1 MIIYIAITA
10 MIAILITAYA
20 IILGQLYMYYRRL
33 GMTRKQAMLATWRM
47 CDE

>member
-33 GMTRKQAMLATWRM
+33 GMTRKQAMLAMWRM
-47 CDE
+47 YDE

>member
-20 IILGQLYMYYRRL
+20 IILGQLYLYYRRL
-33 GMTRKQAMLATWRM
+33 GMTRKQAFWATWRM
-47 CDE
+47 IDE

>member
-20 IILGQLYMYYRRL
+20 IILGQLYKHYRKC
-33 GMTRKQAMLATWRM
+33 GMTRKQAFWATWRM
-47 CDE
+47 IDE